1 MRVAIAADHAGFDLK
16 QLLVDS
22 LRRNGHQVDDL
33 EIRLK
38 KALREGAL
46 GGASAKPGGAEAG
59 GRRGE
64 GLPAHLTAAS
74 EPEVAPPVAEICL
87 DGDRLKPGYLASI
100 NGRVFVTDAATR
112 LQDGDSVLILSADV
126 GG

>member
-1 MRVAIAADHAGFDLK
+1 MTASSQTTVRVELFGLPRHRTGVSSLDVAATTLG
-16 QLLVDS
+16 
-22 LRRNGHQVDDL
+22 
-33 EIRLK
+33 E
-38 KALREGAL
+38 ALRQLRLA
-46 GGASAKPGGAEAG
+46 
-59 GRRGE
+59 
-64 GLPAHLTAAS
+64 
-74 EPEVAPPVAEICL
+74 APPVAEICL